1 MIGDGPGDAGKNHME
16 SSWIGHTEKGW
27 VWILENQNF
36 PFFGHEYHHEVLFSC
51 LFYFTEPFSVS
62 LEPQQVEGRRPRQR
76 QRGRWGCQQIFQG
89 RLEHMKYWR
98 FKNRWF
104 CCCGGVDATHE
115 ILKRGSGYTTLPREF
130 FLSKISSRFHC
141 LKTSK
146 TCLWGEGMFDEE
158 GLDTW
163 TCFYHVP

>member
-1 MIGDGPGDAGKNHME
+1 ME

-130 FLSKISSRFHC
+130 FCRKFQADSTAWKHPRHAFEVKGCLTKRGWILEPVFTMC
-141 LKTSK
+141 LK
-146 TCLWGEGMFDEE
+146 
-158 GLDTW
+158 
-163 TCFYHVP
+163 